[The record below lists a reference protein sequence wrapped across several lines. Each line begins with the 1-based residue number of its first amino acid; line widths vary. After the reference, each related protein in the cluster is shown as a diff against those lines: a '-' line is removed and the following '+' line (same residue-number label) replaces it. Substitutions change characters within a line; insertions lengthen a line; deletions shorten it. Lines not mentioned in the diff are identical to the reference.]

1 VEIFNIPVE
10 FILFGLTLV
19 GIAVFHKQTMWVSLT
34 GMVLILL
41 FKLWISPSGFNLAEH
56 FIGSREVKGEWPILV
71 NLAGLL
77 FGFALLTKIFEDSG
91 LPSVV
96 PEILPGGWKKGFIL
110 LGFVFIFSTFLDN
123 IAAAML
129 GGTMAWVVYKGRVH
143 IAYLASIIAA
153 SNAGGAG
160 SVVGDTTTTL
170 MWIEGVHPLELLPGY
185 IASISAFAVFG
196 YAGARMQADYFR
208 KNEPPDES
216 ILDPAVPP
224 GQGRR
229 VSFRKLLVVILI
241 ILGAIIANYLL
252 NFPALGIWVVILI
265 SAVFIPMPWEM
276 LGKSMKGTIFLLAL
290 VTSASLMPVNDL
302 PPASALSTMLL
313 GILSSVFDNIPL
325 TKLCLEEG
333 GYHWDLLAYSVG
345 FGGSM
350 IWFGSSTG
358 VALSNLYPEI
368 RSTGLYLKN
377 SWHVVLAFFTGFV
390 LLWLTR
396 L

>member
-1 VEIFNIPVE
+1 MEIFNIPVE
-10 FILFGLTLV
+10 FILFALTLA
-19 GIAVFHKQTMWVSLT
+19 GIAVFHKQTMWVSLS
-34 GMVLILL
+34 GLALILA
-41 FKLWISPSGFNLAEH
+41 FKLWISPAEFDLIEH
-56 FIGSREVKGEWPILV
+56 FIGGPGIKGEWPILV

-77 FGFALLTKIFEDSG
+77 LGFALLTKIFEDSG
-91 LPSVV
+91 LPGVV
-96 PEILPGGWKKGFIL
+96 PGILPGGWKKGFIL

-129 GGTMAWVVYKGRVH
+129 GGTMAWVVYRGRVH
-143 IAYLASIIAA
+143 VAYLASIIAA
-153 SNAGGAG
+153 GNAGGAG

-185 IASISAFAVFG
+185 IASVSAFAVFG
-196 YAGARMQADYFR
+196 YAGARIQADYFR

-216 ILDPAVPP
+216 ILDPVVPAKK
-224 GQGRR
+224 GVK
-229 VSFRKLLVVILI
+229 VSYHKLLVVILI
-241 ILGAIIANYLL
+241 VLGAVSANYLL
-252 NFPALGIWVVILI
+252 NFPALGIWLVILV
-265 SAVFIPMPWEM
+265 SAAFIPMPWEM
-276 LGKSMKGTIFLLAL
+276 LGKSMRGTIFLLAL